1 MQIETEKIFIDAWY
15 SWIFNVII
23 TIDDNIV
30 VNHTERWF
38 GLDSETMLD
47 EVITNAKLLIE

>member
-1 MQIETEKIFIDAWY
+1 MKIETEKIFIEAWD

>member
-1 MQIETEKIFIDAWY
+1 MQIETEKIFIDAWD

-38 GLDSETMLD
+38 GIDSESALE
-47 EVITNAKLLIE
+47 EVISNAKLLIE